1 MGYNDTVLIDT
12 ESDREKY
19 SSTKAQSLSY
29 IALNVLI
36 VSVIVLAYSDGI
48 FILVNF
54 LLLVLLLHCKGVDF
68 FAKLVRM
75 IVTLWF
81 PLT

>member
-29 IALNVLI
+29 IALNALI

-54 LLLVLLLHCKGVDF
+54 LLLVLLLHSKGS
-68 FAKLVRM
+68 K
-75 IVTLWF
+75 
-81 PLT
+81 

>member
-29 IALNVLI
+29 IALI

-54 LLLVLLLHCKGVDF
+54 LLLVLLLHSKGS
-68 FAKLVRM
+68 K
-75 IVTLWF
+75 
-81 PLT
+81 

>member
-29 IALNVLI
+29 IALNALI

-54 LLLVLLLHCKGVDF
+54 LLLVLLHHSKGS
-68 FAKLVRM
+68 K
-75 IVTLWF
+75 
-81 PLT
+81 

>member
-29 IALNVLI
+29 IVLI
-36 VSVIVLAYSDGI
+36 VSVIVLAHSDGI
-48 FILVNF
+48 FILVNI
-54 LLLVLLLHCKGVDF
+54 LLLMLLLHSKGS
-68 FAKLVRM
+68 K
-75 IVTLWF
+75 
-81 PLT
+81 